1 MIHST
6 EPGAPLPPGQKL
18 RRFLFADEVLGW
30 TPYAWLIYL
39 SMFVVQPI
47 ASTRAGEAPLWLW
60 PITTL
65 GVIVFLIS
73 YVLGYRPPHRRLPYV
88 ALLQTGLGVAF
99 APINVGSAVFF
110 VYATSFGA
118 QVQDRRLA
126 LRLILIITGVGALT
140 AYVTRAPTF
149 FWISTVVLAPLIG
162 AINFHFAGVAR
173 TQRKLKLA
181 QDEVEHLAAVAE
193 RERIARDLH
202 DVLGHT
208 LSLIILKSELAA
220 KLADRDP
227 ARAAREIRDVETVA
241 RQALQEVRDAIHG
254 YRATLADEVERARSL
269 LKMADIEA
277 DFDIE
282 PLELERAQAETL
294 ALALREAVTN
304 VVRHAHAQRCT
315 VSVRAAR
322 NNVVLAVTDDGRGGR
337 DTEGAGLR
345 GMRERIEVLG
355 GTLQR
360 TSNRGVQLVVTV
372 PLRAPEPTTVP
383 VVAADP
389 VAS

>member
-1 MIHST
+1 
-6 EPGAPLPPGQKL
+6 LNKR
-18 RRFLFADEVLGW
+18 RRFLFTDEVLGW
-30 TPYAWLIYL
+30 TPYAWLLYL
-39 SMFVVQPI
+39 PIFVLDPI
-47 ASTRAGEAPLWLW
+47 ASTRAGDAPFWLW
-60 PITTL
+60 PITIL
-65 GVIVFLIS
+65 GLIVFLIS
-73 YVLGYRPPHRRLPYV
+73 YVLGYRPPYRRLPYV

-99 APINVGSAVFF
+99 APINTGAAVFF

-118 QVQDRRLA
+118 QVQDTRLA
-126 LRLILIITGVGALT
+126 LRLILSITCIGGLT
-140 AYVTRAPTF
+140 AYVTQAPSY
-149 FWISTVVLAPLIG
+149 FWISAVALAPLIG
-162 AINFHFAGVAR
+162 AINLHFARVGR

-241 RQALQEVRDAIHG
+241 RQALQEVRDAIRG

-282 PLELERAQAETL
+282 QLELERAQAETL

-304 VVRHAHAQRCT
+304 VVRHARAHRCT
-315 VSVRAAR
+315 VSVRAVQ
-322 NNVVLAVTDDGRGGR
+322 NNVVLEVIDDGRGGR
-337 DTEGAGLR
+337 DSEGAGLR

-355 GTLQR
+355 GTLER
-360 TSNRGVQLVVTV
+360 VSNRGVQLVVTL
-372 PLRAPEPTTVP
+372 PLRAPEPATVP
-383 VVAADP
+383 LIAADEM
-389 VAS
+389 AS